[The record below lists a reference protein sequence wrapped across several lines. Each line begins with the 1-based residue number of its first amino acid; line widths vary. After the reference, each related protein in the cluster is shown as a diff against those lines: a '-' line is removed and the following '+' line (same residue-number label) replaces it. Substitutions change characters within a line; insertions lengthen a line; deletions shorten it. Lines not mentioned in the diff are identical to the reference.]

1 MLNKIKYSSTLQ
13 HNSIIRG
20 NWNLGVNSAI
30 YGPTSLTDFW
40 MGYDPSSYGYT
51 IYINKTPQGPSIYA
65 PVDDN
70 QLLYY
75 TERISG
81 ITFPNTNDAINWYFT
96 QSDKVITNFTYPNV
110 STQGLIALY
119 DSGFLPSYQR
129 TGNTWYDLSGTG
141 HTLTT
146 YNSLVWQQN
155 SSRGSLTFNGTNQ
168 YAKSG
173 TFTPNITNKTFNFWC
188 QLSNINQ
195 TNGGVISLEGVS
207 NGKFDSIVYNKDNQG
222 WGFSSEGDSRSAW
235 SGVKETNIYDWVNIT
250 ATYENNNYNLY
261 RNGELILTTT
271 GYTALNYNFNADIL
285 VGASNGS
292 SGYFNGLIP
301 VAMIYNRAMTQSEV
315 IANYNAYLP
324 RFVVSYL
331 LQEDLFYLLQE
342 DGSRI
347 IF

>member
-1 MLNKIKYSSTLQ
+1 MTNKIKYSSILQ

-20 NWNLGVNSAI
+20 NWNLGINDSI
-30 YGPTSLTDFW
+30 YGPASITNFWAGYESSL
-40 MGYDPSSYGYT
+40 YGYN
-51 IYINKTPQGPSIYA
+51 IFIDKASQGPSIYS
-65 PVDDN
+65 PINDN
-70 QLLYY
+70 ELLFY

-81 ITFPNTNDAINWYFT
+81 TLFPSTNDAINWFFT
-96 QSDKVITNFTYPNV
+96 QPDKLITNFTYQNV
-110 STQGLIALY
+110 NTQGLILLS

-129 TGNTWYDLSGTG
+129 TGNSWYDLSGSG

-146 YNSLVWQQN
+146 YNSPVWQQN
-155 SSRGSLTFNGTNQ
+155 SSRGSLKFNGTNQ

-173 TFTPNITNKTFNFWC
+173 NFTPNIINKTFNFWC
-188 QLSNINQ
+188 QLSDIDQ
-195 TNGGVISLEGVS
+195 TNGGVISLAGNS
-207 NGKFDSIVYNKDNQG
+207 NGKFDSIVYNKDGQG
-222 WGFSSEGDSRSAW
+222 WGFSSEDGNRSAW
-235 SGVKETNIYDWVNIT
+235 SGVKETTTYDWVNIT
-250 ATYENNNYNLY
+250 ATYENNNYKLY

-271 GYTALNYNFNADIL
+271 GYAALNYDFNTDIL
-285 VGASNGS
+285 IGSSDNG

-301 VAMIYNRAMTQSEV
+301 VTMIYNRAMTETEV

-331 LQEDLFYLLQE
+331 LQEDLSYLLQE